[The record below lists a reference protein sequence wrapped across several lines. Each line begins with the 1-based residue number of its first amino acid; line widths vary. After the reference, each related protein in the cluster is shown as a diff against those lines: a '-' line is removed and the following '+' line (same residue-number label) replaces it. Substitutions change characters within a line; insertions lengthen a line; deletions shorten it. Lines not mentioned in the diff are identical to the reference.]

1 VVEELLL
8 LLLLNIRDLV
18 FDVLVVEVVV
28 IHLHLHLHLHLLHLL
43 SGVLLFG

>member
-28 IHLHLHLHLHLLHLL
+28 IHLHLHLHLLHLL